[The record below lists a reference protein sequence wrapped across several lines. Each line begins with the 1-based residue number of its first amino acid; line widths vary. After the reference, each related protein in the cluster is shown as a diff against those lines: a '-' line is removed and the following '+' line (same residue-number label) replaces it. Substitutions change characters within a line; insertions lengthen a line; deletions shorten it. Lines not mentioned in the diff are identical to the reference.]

1 MKRLFLLLGVLLCVL
16 GLLPFAGC
24 TPKKEEIP
32 EALKHPDN
40 TVKKGPKGM
49 PMPGP

>member
-1 MKRLFLLLGVLLCVL
+1 MVL

-24 TPKKEEIP
+24 SPKKEEIP
-32 EALKHPDN
+32 ASLKKADD